1 MRPHPVYRTVLAKAK
16 VCGNGRVLSKKSLRY
31 WLGLGVLALGCASAE
46 PPTAGKDGRSGTRDG
61 RSSAK
66 DGSATTLPCDVDQ
79 VRESYCEGLV
89 PLSTAV
95 GAPPPYQNCPAGIE
109 VPSAAAAY
117 PPSERVARF
126 DTHYTEATRRRV
138 QPGHACC
145 YSWCAKVTTAD
156 PKDVLPAAGCSQA
169 GASRETYCFPEL
181 EGGSRE
187 PGPAPYGRC
196 PLAIRPPETVSF
208 SVPKA
213 APLDLATTQAKRA
226 AGEASCCYGWCSRMP
241 AGI

>member
-1 MRPHPVYRTVLAKAK
+1 MGFELIGVLGWY
-16 VCGNGRVLSKKSLRY
+16 V
-31 WLGLGVLALGCASAE
+31 LGLALLLGGCVSAE
-46 PPTAGKDGRSGTRDG
+46 PQPKL
-61 RSSAK
+61 AK
-66 DGSATTLPCDVDQ
+66 DEKKASLVCDVDH

-109 VPSAAAAY
+109 VPSASAAY

-126 DTHYTEATRRRV
+126 DARHTAATRARV

-145 YSWCAKVTTAD
+145 YSWCAKLAVAD
-156 PKDVLPAAGCSQA
+156 PNDVLPAAGCGEP
-169 GASRETYCFPEL
+169 GAARETYCIPEL
-181 EGGSRE
+181 EAGSST
-187 PGPAPYGRC
+187 PGPTPYGRC
-196 PLAIRPPETVSF
+196 PLAIRPPATVSF

-226 AGEASCCYGWCSRMP
+226 GGEASCCYGWCSRMP
-241 AGI
+241 VGL